1 MGIPTVTMDEAAMA
15 WDVTAHAA
23 TETTMPDRSAWMHW
37 LAWTQWSYDEIREGT
52 PWPRFLD

>member
-1 MGIPTVTMDEAAMA
+1 MA

-23 TETTMPDRSAWMHW
+23 TETTMPDRSAWLHW
-37 LAWTQWSYDEIREGT
+37 LAWTQWSSDEIREGT